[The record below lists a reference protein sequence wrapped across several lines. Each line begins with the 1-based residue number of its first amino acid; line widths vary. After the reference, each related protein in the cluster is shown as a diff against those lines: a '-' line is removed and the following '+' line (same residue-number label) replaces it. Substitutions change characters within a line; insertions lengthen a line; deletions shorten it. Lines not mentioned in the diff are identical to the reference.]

1 MPTFENP
8 IADAEESSEAVRG
21 LAHAT
26 RAMNPAD
33 TYPVLG
39 DLISLTRSL
48 HQVTEQ
54 LATVHETNKGRAF
67 DDDGSQVAGERSAL
81 SAWMELRQA
90 VALISQAEDHLSA
103 ASAHSGRIAWHQG
116 TGQAEP
122 RPQYVLLRELFGGA
136 AKRALTL
143 LSALGE
149 AEAFDYLTHR
159 GDEARLRQEALDNG
173 YVYQSL
179 TANPGDIVLR
189 QDKYT
194 LVAHPESA
202 QVLLFSDF
210 DPQLDPE
217 PAPHPLIDP
226 TAPGHQAATPLPGR
240 ILPRLMAASAQEQTE
255 QEPSLPGV
263 EAFGASRSDTAPGAG
278 LRR

>member
-33 TYPVLG
+33 TYRVLG

-48 HQVTEQ
+48 QQVTEQ
-54 LATVHETNKGRAF
+54 LATVHETNKDRAF
-67 DDDGSQVAGERSAL
+67 DDDGSHVAGERSAL

-90 VALISQAEDHLSA
+90 VALISQAEEHISA
-103 ASAHSGRIAWHQG
+103 ASAHSGRIAWHQDIG
-116 TGQAEP
+116 EAEP
-122 RPQYVLLRELFGGA
+122 RPRYVLLRELFGGA
-136 AKRALTL
+136 AKRALTV

-149 AEAFDYLTHR
+149 AEAFDYLTTR

-173 YVYQSL
+173 YVYETPS
-179 TANPGDIVLR
+179 ANPGDIVLR
-189 QDKYT
+189 QGEYT
-194 LVAHPESA
+194 FVAHPESA

-217 PAPHPLIDP
+217 PAPHPLVDP
-226 TAPGHQAATPLPGR
+226 TALGHRGATPLPGR
-240 ILPRLMAASAQEQTE
+240 ILPRLMASYAKEQARS
-255 QEPSLPGV
+255 EPSLPGV
-263 EAFGASRSDTAPGAG
+263 EVFGAGRPGAAPGAG
-278 LRR
+278 LQR